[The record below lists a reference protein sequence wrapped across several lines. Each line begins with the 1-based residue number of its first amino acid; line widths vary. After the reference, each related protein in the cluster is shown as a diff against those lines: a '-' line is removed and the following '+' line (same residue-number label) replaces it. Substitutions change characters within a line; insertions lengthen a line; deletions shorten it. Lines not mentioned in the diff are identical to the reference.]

1 MEALVFQPVDFG
13 RFGDTKMLPPEEW
26 IPALIELMKGFQ
38 KQGEIR
44 SLDALLVKLCG
55 DDTVAALMLKHV
67 MEWQPHGIREDGA
80 IWRSADEWAQYTGL
94 SRSMVYNPT
103 RRERLTAAG
112 VKVWVEKAW
121 GKDTLHF
128 RIEAARLTM
137 NIGRLL
143 GINHHIVFT
152 KLWRVVPAAVSN
164 AKTPIPFPKAGV
176 PNAKGSVP
184 FAKIPLTESTT
195 ELSTDNTTSVLFN
208 SEKFSVDE
216 KAKYGVLP
224 AELLLKIFADADT
237 KKREGKLRKSR
248 VAYLRGALKIAL
260 KVHEEQAPPPAAA
273 RSDSTPPPPL
283 NPLPASDEGKRL
295 ADTAILGSVPSWW
308 VVGRNQ
314 IQASFGWADR
324 TILSRVDF
332 VSEDGEAVIVSHP
345 KNDAL
350 WVQRYQRN
358 LERIFSAARGA
369 KTVIRFEQIGW
380 GDG

>member
-1 MEALVFQPVDFG
+1 MEALKFQRVDFG

-38 KQGEIR
+38 KHGAIR
-44 SLDALLVKLCG
+44 SLDALLMNLCEG
-55 DDTVAALMLKHV
+55 DSVAALMLKHV

-80 IWRSADEWAQYTGL
+80 IWRSADEWTQYTGL
-94 SRSMVYNPT
+94 SRSMVYNPK

-112 VKVWVEKAW
+112 IKVWVEKAW
-121 GKDTLHF
+121 GKDCLHF
-128 RIEAARLTM
+128 RIESARLTM
-137 NIGRLL
+137 NIGQLL
-143 GINHHIVFT
+143 GIGYHIAFT
-152 KLWRVVPAAVSN
+152 KLWRIVPAEVSQT
-164 AKTPIPFPKAGV
+164 KPPIPFPKAAV

-195 ELSTDNTTSVLFN
+195 DSSTDNTTSVLFN
-208 SEKFSVDE
+208 SENFSVDE

-224 AELLLKIFADADT
+224 AEVLRKIFTDADT

-248 VAYLRGALKIAL
+248 LAYLRDALKREL
-260 KVHEEQAPPPAAA
+260 QKHEEQAPLSATPKA
-273 RSDSTPPPPL
+273 TPPLTPPRIQGG
-283 NPLPASDEGKRL
+283 E
-295 ADTAILGSVPSWW
+295 TAQKPIDGVPSWW
-308 VVGRNQ
+308 IVGRNQ
-314 IQASFGWADR
+314 IHAHFGWADR

-332 VSEDGEAVIVSHP
+332 VSEDGESVIVSHP

-369 KTVIRFEQIGW
+369 KTVIRFEQIG
-380 GDG
+380 